1 MRVIT
6 GKYKGRKLKNLA
18 DNEIRP
24 VMDRVK
30 KYVFD
35 VLQDE
40 LHQKVVLDLFAGTGA
55 FGIEALSQGA
65 RQAIFVDSGHRAVKS
80 INENLKNI
88 KVEENTIV
96 LQQKAERFVAQA
108 KFKYDLIFCDAPY
121 DYVGLEKLI
130 KEIFEKDLLEDDGC
144 LILEHY
150 AKMQF
155 QERYNHYYRERDKKF
170 GKTIITMFRKDH
182 G

>member
-6 GKYKGRKLKNLA
+6 GKYKGRKLKNFG

-30 KYVFD
+30 KYIFD

-40 LHQKVVLDLFAGTGA
+40 VYDKSVLDLFSGTGA

-65 RQAIFVDSGHRAVKS
+65 KEAIFIDYSNRAIKS

-96 LQQKAERFVAQA
+96 LKQKAERFISQT

-121 DYVGLEKLI
+121 DYDALEKLLR
-130 KEIFEKDLLEDDGC
+130 EITEKDILTNDGC
-144 LILEHY
+144 LIIEHY
-150 AKMQF
+150 AKVQF
-155 QERYNHYYRERDKKF
+155 EDCYQNYYRERDKKF
-170 GKTIITMFRKDH
+170 GKTLITMFRKDH
-182 G
+182 D